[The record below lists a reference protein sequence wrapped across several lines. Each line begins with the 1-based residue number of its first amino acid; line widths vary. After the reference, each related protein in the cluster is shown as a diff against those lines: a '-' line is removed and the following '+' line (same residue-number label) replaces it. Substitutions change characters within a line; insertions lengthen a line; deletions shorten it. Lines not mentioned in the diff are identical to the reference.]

1 MSAISNKSIWRTYV
15 EVGEDGHLG
24 HGGDARLA
32 VVLQHGLLHV
42 LERLLDGGDLGL
54 AVHVHVVRLGD
65 AGGVGYAA
73 GSDQRVALYTRWTS
87 TRPGMTGVLE
97 DGGYKLERIKRGI
110 SMRAGGSAVTIGSS

>member
-1 MSAISNKSIWRTYV
+1 MIIPTLCQLFISKTIWRTYV

-42 LERLLDGGDLGL
+42 LERLLDGSDLRL

-65 AGGVGYAA
+65 IGGAC
-73 GSDQRVALYTRWTS
+73 
-87 TRPGMTGVLE
+87 
-97 DGGYKLERIKRGI
+97 
-110 SMRAGGSAVTIGSS
+110 VTQGR